1 MGMQRFIEEIKNS
14 DSAPFLFLGSGF
26 SRRYMKTPKWDELL
40 EKCAFLA
47 NKNYK
52 QYISKVK
59 KYTAADSMYLPHV
72 AKMIAEDFEE
82 IWWKDEKYKDIREE
96 NENLIINYASP
107 LKIAIADYL
116 GKFSLQED
124 DQEVAKEIIA
134 LKKINE
140 KNSIDGII
148 TTNWDNLAEDI
159 FDFTSFIGQE
169 KLLFSNVLNVGEIFK
184 IHGCISD
191 PNSMIF
197 DENDYVSF
205 NKRNHYLASKL
216 TTIFIE
222 HPIIFIGYSLRD
234 DNIREILSAI
244 IFGIGEENLRT
255 FGKRIF
261 FLEYNFDNEDFIY
274 TTIPVDL
281 PAGRL
286 DITYI
291 KTNNFVEF
299 YEALAENER
308 KFPARLVRQM
318 KSHLY
323 NLLLTDDPKDQIYVA
338 TDLEN
343 KEDLEKVQFVY
354 GAGVIEKLSSDGYAV
369 IPNDELFKDIV
380 GLSEKKYDYKEI
392 VTRTLLTPN
401 KNHLPVYSFIEK
413 SNLPLSSIHP
423 KVMARRLMSQDDLLL
438 SRNKDWLL
446 RSVNKRFDN
455 LNEMVR
461 TEKIEERQIEYALH
475 MYPEKIQDTEELRK
489 LITSNINLLD
499 NGKPGQKTNM
509 RKLIKYYDW
518 LTYGKDK
525 KISN

>member
-1 MGMQRFIEEIKNS
+1 MERFIEEIKNS

-26 SRRYMKTPKWDELL
+26 SRRYMDTPSWNALL
-40 EKCAFLA
+40 DKCASLTK
-47 NKNYK
+47 KNYK

-59 KYTAADSMYLPHV
+59 KYKPEDSMYLPHI
-72 AKMIAEDFEE
+72 AQMIAEDFEE
-82 IWWKDEKYKDIREE
+82 IWWEDEDYKDLREE
-96 NENLIINYASP
+96 NENLITNYASP

-116 GKFSLQED
+116 AKFSLIENN
-124 DQEVAKEIIA
+124 ENLTKEIEA
-134 LKKINE
+134 LKKINDN
-140 KNSIDGII
+140 NSIDGII
-148 TTNWDNLAEDI
+148 TTNWDTLAEEI

-184 IHGCISD
+184 IHGCITD

-197 DENDYVSF
+197 DENDYEAF

-222 HPIIFIGYSLRD
+222 HPIVFIGYSLRD

-261 FLEYNFDNEDFIY
+261 FIECNFDNDDFIY
-274 TTIPVDL
+274 TTMPVDL
-281 PAGRL
+281 PAGKL

-291 KTNNFVEF
+291 KTSDYVEV

-338 TDLEN
+338 TDL
-343 KEDLEKVQFVY
+343 KSQEDAEKVQFVY
-354 GAGVIEKLSSDGYAV
+354 GAGVIEKLSSDGYSV

-380 GLSEKKYDYKEI
+380 GLSDKKYDYKKI
-392 VTRTLLTPN
+392 VTKTLLTSN
-401 KNHLPVYSFIEK
+401 KHHLPVYTFIKK
-413 SNLPLSSIHP
+413 SNLPLSSVDP
-423 KVMARRLMSQDDLLL
+423 KILDRRVRNHKELLNFRNGNWKFDTINGRFSSISDLI
-438 SRNKDWLL
+438 SKEKNKDKQL
-446 RSVNKRFDN
+446 
-455 LNEMVR
+455 
-461 TEKIEERQIEYALH
+461 EYALYL
-475 MYPEKIQDTEELRK
+475 YPEKISNADDLKE
-489 LITSNINLLD
+489 LITSNIDLLD
-499 NGKPGQKTNM
+499 DGKTSQKTSI
-509 RKLIKYYDW
+509 RKLIRYYDW
-518 LTYGKDK
+518 LLHRKHKRSTKTL
-525 KISN
+525 